1 MPVTCPYCSKEMKK
15 GSIMQTES
23 FRPLS
28 WLPDDRVIGV
38 KELFRKLPKIKL
50 TSTVSPYLPMHYCED
65 CRKFLVDME
74 EIEV

>member
-1 MPVTCPYCSKEMKK
+1 MNCPYCGNEMKR
-15 GSIMQTES
+15 GSVIQTES

-38 KELFRKLPKIKL
+38 KALFRKLPEIKL
-50 TSTVSPYLPMHYCED
+50 TSTLSPYLPMHYCED